1 MSGWDTSSESTRPSD
16 SGVRLP
22 HGDPGWHEG
31 FSSNDQLTLQNGTVE
46 PWCQVQQEQGQPASL
61 PMGVK
66 LQKEAPRMLSTVV
79 LSTTSVPPSSPLQ

>member
-1 MSGWDTSSESTRPSD
+1 MAGWGTSSESALPSD

-31 FSSNDQLTLQNGTVE
+31 FSSNDQLTLENGTLE
-46 PWCQVQQEQGQPASL
+46 PCCQIQQEQREPASL

-79 LSTTSVPPSSPLQ
+79 LSTTSAPPSSPLQ